1 MPRFQPMDDRARL
14 AGDEP
19 FSGIDSPQ
27 PDRVD
32 LCLAA
37 LAYGQLDKLADS
49 RVAHDDRLG
58 GANSTRGNDSAV
70 EDKVWISRQE
80 DLVLRAGWFAFG
92 AVPND
97 DGPALLACHSGQLEG
112 RGETRTASAAKTG
125 TIHELDQLEAG

>member
-1 MPRFQPMDDRARL
+1 MPPSSQWTTALASPATNRSAALTARSRT
-14 AGDEP
+14 G
-19 FSGIDSPQ
+19 SIS
-27 PDRVD
+27 V
-32 LCLAA
+32 LAA
-37 LAYGQLDKLADS
+37 LAYGQIDELADS

-70 EDKVWISRQE
+70 EDEVWISRQE

-112 RGETRTASAAKTG
+112 RGEARTASAAKTG